1 MREFVKSVSSLGLGM
16 SFLGLQLMQDML
28 TPSGEGERK
37 SPATRTLDSVV
48 NATAEQFGST
58 LRATFRAVDNVQ
70 RGITGIAFD
79 ALWPYHA
86 SSRTTDDR
94 RADDRRTE
102 AQRDDEVESIYQRQ
116 QRDEAAVR
124 HTHSAY
130 PMAGTV
136 ETYPNRGRRIVV
148 TEMPGTEASRRA
160 ASRRTSHL

>member
-1 MREFVKSVSSLGLGM
+1 MREFVKSVSSFGLGM

-28 TPSGEGERK
+28 TPREEGERK

-79 ALWPYHA
+79 ALWPYNA
-86 SSRTTDDR
+86 SQRTTEHG
-94 RADDRRTE
+94 RADDGRTE
-102 AQRDDEVESIYQRQ
+102 AQREDEVESIYARQ

-124 HTHSAY
+124 QTHSAY
-130 PMAGTV
+130 PLTSTV
-136 ETYPNRGRRIVV
+136 ETQPTRSRRIVV
-148 TEMPGTEASRRA
+148 REMPGRDASRRA
-160 ASRRTSHL
+160 AARGTTNL